1 MKINSKIL
9 KKISIALFYFF
20 ISIIFISII
29 KIYSIEDD
37 TLKKAQIYEDKGYQ
51 YYKIARNYY
60 FNQEYKYS
68 SLNYVNSISYL
79 TLAYIIYLDKLNN
92 KDKFFNISQDVLFFS
107 NELNISLS
115 KIKDKTKID
124 TINSIYASNYLNM
137 ASTLQKIYA
146 TNPPYSLDFYKKQY
160 IPFVINLYKK
170 ETKNIEKINENI
182 LIQIAIYYK
191 KSIDYYLLVNDYDKA
206 KKSFQDLKKYYDL
219 IKLKEIEIILKE
231 AEKKIKK

>member
-1 MKINSKIL
+1 MIIKFKNLKIYKKIL
-9 KKISIALFYFF
+9 IILLCFF
-20 ISIIFISII
+20 ISVV

-37 TLKKAQIYEDKGYQ
+37 SLKKAQIYEEKGYN
-51 YYKIARNYY
+51 YYKIAKSYY
-60 FNQEYKYS
+60 YNQDYKYS

-92 KDKFFNISQDVLFFS
+92 KEKFLDISKDVLFFS

-115 KIKDKTKID
+115 KIRDKSKID
-124 TINSIYASNYLNM
+124 TVNSLYASNYLNM

-146 TNPPYSLDFYKKQY
+146 TDPKYSLDFYKNQY
-160 IPFVINLYKK
+160 IPFVNNIYKK
-170 ETKNIEKINENI
+170 ETNIKEIMNENI

-206 KKSFQDLKKYYDL
+206 KKSLQDLRKYYDL
-219 IKLKEIEIILKE
+219 VKIKEIENILKE
-231 AEKKIKK
+231 VEKKLKK

>member
-1 MKINSKIL
+1 MKIKKRSFKIFFL
-9 KKISIALFYFF
+9 ILFNLILFF
-20 ISIIFISII
+20 NITS
-29 KIYSIEDD
+29 IYSIEDNS
-37 TLKKAQIYEDKGYQ
+37 LAKAKLYEEKGYN
-51 YYKIARNYY
+51 YYKIAKNYY
-60 FNQEYKYS
+60 YNKDYKYS

-92 KDKFFNISQDVLFFS
+92 KEKFFNISKDVLIFS

-115 KIKDKTKID
+115 KIRDKSKTD

-146 TNPPYSLDFYKKQY
+146 TDPQYSLDFYKNQY
-160 IPFVINLYKK
+160 IPTVSNLYKK
-170 ETKNIEKINENI
+170 ENDTEKINKDI

-206 KKSFQDLKKYYDL
+206 KKSLEDLKKYNSL
-219 IKLKEIEIILKE
+219 IKNKEVEKIIKKI
-231 AEKKIKK
+231 EKKIKK